1 MNSNFTGTLI
11 TRAVKKSSATEAI
24 RHNLERASDKYAA
37 SKFGT
42 AFRNGNETCE
52 DNDTSVQSQHPLV
65 GESGN
70 EGGSM
75 RTIVG

>member
-1 MNSNFTGTLI
+1 M
-11 TRAVKKSSATEAI
+11 SATEAI
-24 RHNLERASDKYAA
+24 RHDSDRTSDKYDA
-37 SKFGT
+37 SKSEI

-75 RTIVG
+75 RTIEG

>member
-24 RHNLERASDKYAA
+24 RHDLERASEKYAV
-37 SKFGT
+37 SKSET

-65 GESGN
+65 GETGN
-70 EGGSM
+70 EGSSG
-75 RTIVG
+75 RTSEG